1 MSTIKQWWK
10 SKVLWVNFISI
21 LLLVVQYLT
30 NTNYINTEL
39 SVLIMG
45 VINIILRLATYQQIG
60 TGEEKQYVNK

>member
-1 MSTIKQWWK
+1 MFTCKKWWR

-21 LLLVVQYLT
+21 LIFIIQYLT

-45 VINIILRLATYQQIG
+45 IVNMMLRLATHKQI
-60 TGEEKQYVNK
+60 ES